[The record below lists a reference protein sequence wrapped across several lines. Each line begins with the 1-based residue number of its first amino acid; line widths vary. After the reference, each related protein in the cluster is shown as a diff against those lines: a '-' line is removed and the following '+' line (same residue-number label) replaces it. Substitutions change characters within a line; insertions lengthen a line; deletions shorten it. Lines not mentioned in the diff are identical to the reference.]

1 MAKFCFPSFWVTFE
15 KCFFRQLWKDP
26 EECFFSY
33 RRFLFVFGF
42 VVWLKS
48 LKFFSYLV
56 QPQFTTHA
64 INQLRVHKKHHEAE
78 KTEEENFFADVAAKQ
93 STVFA
98 SFLNWSEI
106 ATGSDVLVRL
116 AWLRTLPH
124 PLARIACFPLLILSS
139 ALSLPL
145 SFSVL
150 SQTLSPYCTR
160 SSLSPLSHAPNR
172 FPSNALSETVHRY
185 TFVQDLAL
193 SLPLSLSLTLSL
205 SPSLSLSLLRRCES
219 SKLWTSNKQQL
230 ASDLFWVKDS
240 VTAKASREC

>member
-1 MAKFCFPSFWVTFE
+1 MLFSSTLKRSRRMLFFVQTFSIRFWFRCVIE
-15 KCFFRQLWKDP
+15 IVEIFFLPGSTSVYDSRHKSIKSPQEASRGRKD
-26 EECFFSY
+26 
-33 RRFLFVFGF
+33 RR
-42 VVWLKS
+42 K
-48 LKFFSYLV
+48 
-56 QPQFTTHA
+56 
-64 INQLRVHKKHHEAE
+64 
-78 KTEEENFFADVAAKQ
+78 NFFADVAAKQ

-185 TFVQDLAL
+185 TFVRT
-193 SLPLSLSLTLSL
+193 LPS
-205 SPSLSLSLLRRCES
+205 SLSLSDTLHPS
-219 SKLWTSNKQQL
+219 LWLSPSHPL
-230 ASDLFWVKDS
+230 SPS
-240 VTAKASREC
+240 PY

>member
-15 KCFFRQLWKDP
+15 KFRKKLLFSSTLKRSRRMFFFRRDD
-26 EECFFSY
+26 FIS
-33 RRFLFVFGF
+33 FLV
-42 VVWLKS
+42 S
-48 LKFFSYLV
+48 LCDWNLLNFFSYLV

-64 INQLRVHKKHHEAE
+64 INQLRVHKKHHEDE
-78 KTEEENFFADVAAKQ
+78 KQKKNFFADVAAKQ

-160 SSLSPLSHAPNR
+160 SSLSPLSRA
-172 FPSNALSETVHRY
+172 E
-185 TFVQDLAL
+185 QI
-193 SLPLSLSLTLSL
+193 SL
-205 SPSLSLSLLRRCES
+205 
-219 SKLWTSNKQQL
+219 
-230 ASDLFWVKDS
+230 
-240 VTAKASREC
+240 